1 MAKYLFYMKS
11 KLKSQILRNKK
22 IKKWLLGADVVG
34 KKGKVGWRVQT
45 FNYKMK
51 ADLIKIMV
59 ITVDFLK

>member
-1 MAKYLFYMKS
+1 MVE
-11 KLKSQILRNKK
+11 
-22 IKKWLLGADVVG
+22 KWLLGADVVG